1 MVALGTGEGEAGF
14 ADPFFAEAGFLAEE
28 FDVLHEVDVGI
39 QLHEGLAPAVEG
51 AAFVPA
57 TGLGEVPE
65 LLVLFGEG
73 DAAATDPAVDAEDGG
88 LEEEVVN
95 AGEDLV
101 AVADDVAQFGDAAGV
116 GAAFLDGVQVRDV
129 GESDEHFRGDIG
141 VVTDGVVVEHPGE
154 RGGLGEGAKP
164 MLGFE
169 GIGFV
174 DHGRHDHEAGDAEF
188 FAVPHVG
195 DGGLG
200 AHFRDAADDGQTTCG
215 DFDGAF
221 DDGAFFIGQEG
232 LVFTERTADDEARSA
247 GVDQGFEVAG

>member
-1 MVALGTGEGEAGF
+1 MVAFGAGEGEAGF

-39 QLHEGLAPAVEG
+39 ELHEGLAPTVKG

-65 LLVLFGEG
+65 LLVFFGEG
-73 DAAATDPAVDAEDGG
+73 DAAAADPAVDAKDGG
-88 LEEEVVN
+88 LEEEVVD

-101 AVADDVAQFGDAAGV
+101 AVADEVAEFGDAAGV

-129 GESDEHFRGDIG
+129 GELHEHFRGDIG
-141 VVTDGVVVEHPGE
+141 VIADGVVVEHPGK
-154 RGGLGEGAKP
+154 RGGLGEGSEP
-164 MLGFE
+164 VMGFE

-174 DHGRHDHEAGDAEF
+174 DHGRHDHEAGDAEL
-188 FAVPHVG
+188 FAVLHVL
-195 DGGLG
+195 DGSPG
-200 AHFRDAADDGQTTCG
+200 AHFGDTADDGQTTCG

-221 DDGAFFIGQEG
+221 DHGAFFIRQEG
-232 LVFTERTADDEARSA
+232 LVFAERTADDEAGSA
-247 GVDQGFEVAG
+247 GVDEGFEVMG